1 MWGPILKVTA
11 VIALPLLGLPG
22 LVAVYG
28 SLIVWAA
35 ISPRRAMEALLLVV
49 LPSTLN
55 PGIWPESDSIGT
67 VLRWLV
73 VFVAFARVVVG
84 LTIPFPAPVRWMLGL
99 VLISLMSAPFVAA
112 APDVSIMKIVTFF
125 VGACAALIGFW
136 KCRDHNWTPFFI
148 AFLLVVVVTS
158 APLMFNPIGVF
169 LNKRGFQG
177 ITHHPQFFGGLLAP
191 LTAWLIAMIYV
202 GKVRPFWI
210 GLAVLALVQ
219 IFMSESRNAALSV
232 ALGLA
237 AAAGTRLF
245 SVRPGDF
252 QVTPRALTVSAAS
265 ILAGAFVT
273 VQFDRVAAFLNAF
286 MSKRLTGG
294 SLDTVFAESRGQL
307 LRLSLEN
314 FENNPWLGIGFGMP
328 SIPWQLEVV
337 RVGGIPVSAA
347 VEKGIWYVAVLEELG
362 LVGAV
367 LAFGML
373 AAIAMPT
380 LRRGAAPA
388 AALVFTI
395 FASNLGEATMF
406 SAGGLGLFLWALL
419 AHGYNTSIGGEGV
432 PSQS

>member
-1 MWGPILKVTA
+1 MWGSILKVTA
-11 VIALPLLGLPG
+11 VIALPLIGLPG

-28 SLIVWAA
+28 SLIIWAA
-35 ISPRRAMEALLLVV
+35 ISPRRAMEALILAV

-55 PGIWPESDSIGT
+55 PGIWPESESIGT

-84 LTIPFPAPVRWMLGL
+84 VTIPFPTPVRWLLGL
-99 VLISLMSAPFVAA
+99 VIVSLMSAPFVAA

-148 AFLLVVVVTS
+148 AFLLVVVVAS
-158 APLMFNPIGVF
+158 APLMFSQIGVF

-177 ITHHPQFFGGLLAP
+177 ITNHPQFFGGLLAP
-191 LTAWLIAMIYV
+191 LTAWLLAMIYV

-210 GLAVLALVQ
+210 GLVFLALVQ

-237 AAAGTRLF
+237 AAAGTRVF
-245 SVRPGDF
+245 SLRPGDLR
-252 QVTPRALTVSAAS
+252 VTPRGLATASAS
-265 ILAGAFVT
+265 LLAGAVLLS
-273 VQFDRVAAFLNAF
+273 QFDRVAAFLNAF

-294 SLDTVFAESRGQL
+294 SLDSIFAESRGQL

-314 FENNPWLGIGFGMP
+314 FADSPWFGIGFGMP
-328 SIPWQLEVV
+328 SIHWQLEVV
-337 RVGGIPVSAA
+337 RVGGIPVSAS
-347 VEKGIWYVAVLEELG
+347 VEKGIWYIAVLEELG
-362 LVGAV
+362 VIGAA
-367 LAFGML
+367 LAIGMIV
-373 AAIAMPT
+373 AIGLPT
-380 LRRGAAPA
+380 LRRNAAPA

-419 AHGYNTSIGGEGV
+419 AHGYNNPTGGADVIVGK
-432 PSQS
+432 

>member
-1 MWGPILKVTA
+1 MWGSILKVA
-11 VIALPLLGLPG
+11 IVIALPLLGLPG

-28 SLIVWAA
+28 LLVIWAA
-35 ISPRRAMEALLLVV
+35 ISPRRAMEALILAV
-49 LPSTLN
+49 LPTTLN
-55 PGIWPESDSIGT
+55 PGIWPESESIGA

-84 LTIPFPAPVRWMLGL
+84 VAIPFPAPTRWVLGL
-99 VLISLMSAPFVAA
+99 AIVGLMSAPFVAA

-136 KCRDHNWTPFFI
+136 KCRGHNWTPFFI
-148 AFLLVVVVTS
+148 GFLLVVVVTS
-158 APLMFNPIGVF
+158 APLMFSQIGVF

-177 ITHHPQFFGGLLAP
+177 ITNHPQFFGGLLAP
-191 LTAWLIAMIYV
+191 LTAWLLAMIYV

-219 IFMSESRNAALSV
+219 IFMSESRNAALAV

-245 SVRPGDF
+245 SVRPDDF
-252 QVTPRALTVSAAS
+252 QVTPRALAVSAGS
-265 ILAGAFVT
+265 ILAGAFLIL
-273 VQFDRVAAFLNAF
+273 QFDRVAAFLNAF
-286 MSKRLTGG
+286 MSKRLSGG

-362 LVGAV
+362 IIGAA
-367 LAFGML
+367 LTFGML
-373 AAIAMPT
+373 IAIALPT
-380 LRRGAAPA
+380 FRRGAAPA

-406 SAGGLGLFLWALL
+406 SAGGLGIFLWALL
-419 AHGYNTSIGGEGV
+419 AQGYNNPIGGMDVVAGK
-432 PSQS
+432 